1 MTKSIVL
8 SIKSQHA
15 YNIMTKK
22 KTLELRKRVPKGFKG
37 WVYVYVTKG
46 KPLLYDGIKTYLGH
60 GDYYED
66 SWILNGTIPFRFWFD
81 EYDEIDRTDYTRK
94 SLDTGLIPMI
104 DNKGKKYNYRMI
116 VNVREDYLYE
126 ECLESC
132 LTQDEI
138 KKYGN
143 GDDLYAWH
151 IKKLEIF
158 DKPKSLNDF
167 ICATQWEKT
176 QDGKEFYVYNLSK
189 APATYQYVY
198 LKGEK

>member
-8 SIKSQHA
+8 SIQAQHVL
-15 YNIMTKK
+15 NIINGD

-37 WVYVYVTKG
+37 WVYVYVTKA
-46 KPLLYDGIKTYLGH
+46 KPKIYKDKVWETDL
-60 GDYYED
+60 
-66 SWILNGTIPFRFWFD
+66 LNGTIPFRFWFD

-94 SLDTGLIPMI
+94 SLDTGLIPVI

-151 IKKLEIF
+151 INQLEIF
-158 DKPKSLNDF
+158 DKPMQLNDF
-167 ICATQWEKT
+167 IGTNNT
-176 QDGKEFYVYNLSK
+176 TLTK

-198 LKGEK
+198 LKGENKWLNYFTC